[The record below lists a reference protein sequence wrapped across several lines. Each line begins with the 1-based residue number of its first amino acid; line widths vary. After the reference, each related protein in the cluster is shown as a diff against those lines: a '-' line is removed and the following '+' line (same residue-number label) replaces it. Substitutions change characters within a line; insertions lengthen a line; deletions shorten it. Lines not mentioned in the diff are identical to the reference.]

1 MTDDY
6 QPIDINK
13 LEGKMREVTQPIF
26 VPNPEALDLNQVPT
40 LQKMLAALHF
50 EYMEKETELDILKD
64 QIIAINCAISA
75 LQKVKLNNPSDDSE
89 L

>member
-50 EYMEKETELDILKD
+50 EYMEKETELEILKE

-75 LQKVKLNNPSDDSE
+75 LEKVKLDGDT
-89 L
+89 

>member
-75 LQKVKLNNPSDDSE
+75 LQKVKLDDDT
-89 L
+89 

>member
-64 QIIAINCAISA
+64 KIIAINCAISA
-75 LQKVKLNNPSDDSE
+75 LQKVKLDDDT
-89 L
+89 